1 MINTIYAE
9 EEALE
14 YDRAKEIL
22 KRFPKARVI
31 PIKRYGEVFN
41 PKAQSF
47 RLQKTDPALIL
58 AVKNNGFVL
67 PAPLNYGIGG
77 QENYYFSH
85 MMNCLYDCRYCF
97 LQGMFQS
104 ANYVVFVNFDDF
116 FDHIKNKQNELG
128 DKSGWFFS
136 GYDCDSLA
144 LEPVTHFIDAALDT
158 FEQMPNSWL
167 ELRTKSTQIR
177 HLLKRKALANCVVA
191 FSLSPQSVISSLEH
205 KTPSLEKR
213 LKAANQLASKG
224 WPIGLRFDPI
234 IAIDDYQHQYAELFK
249 QTAQAIP
256 SSAIH
261 SISLGPFR
269 LPKPFHKK
277 LTQLYPEEPL
287 FATDIKTVGNM
298 ISHGEENE
306 QEMLQFCKDKIL
318 DWVDESK
325 FFPCVELL

>member
-1 MINTIYAE
+1 MIHTIYAE

-14 YDRAKEIL
+14 YEKAKDIL

-31 PIKRYGEVFN
+31 PIKHFGEVFN
-41 PKAQSF
+41 PKSQSF
-47 RLQKTDPALIL
+47 RLQKTEPALIL
-58 AVKNNGFVL
+58 AVKKNGFVL
-67 PAPLNYGIGG
+67 PAPINYGIGG

-104 ANYVVFVNFDDF
+104 ANYVVFVNFSDF
-116 FDHIKNKQNELG
+116 FDSIKEKQNELG
-128 DKSGWFFS
+128 ETSGWFFS

-144 LEPVTHFIDAALDT
+144 LEPVTHFMDAALDA
-158 FEQMPNSWL
+158 FEKLPNSWL

-177 HLLKRKALANCVVA
+177 HLLKREALPNCVVA
-191 FSLSPQSVISSLEH
+191 FSLSPQSVITSLEH

-213 LKAANQLASKG
+213 LKALSQLADRG

-234 IAIDDYQHQYAELFK
+234 IAVEDYKLQYAELFK
-249 QTAQAIP
+249 QTAAVIP
-256 SSAIH
+256 NSTIH

-287 FATDIKTVGNM
+287 FATDIKTTNNM

-306 QEMLQFCKDKIL
+306 QEMLHFCKNEIL
-318 DWVDESK
+318 NWVDESK
-325 FFPCVELL
+325 LFPCVELH